1 MKARA
6 LHSVICTKKLKETI
20 NFYEDYFNFE
30 VYFESN
36 TYAHLKSYHNDER
49 DTSVDLAI
57 MDVAHPAAPANM
69 LEGTANLMLFLYTD
83 DLEGT
88 YDHLYMEGV
97 TLNGEI
103 RQDKCG
109 KSYFSL
115 QDPNGVTIVL
125 GQAGQ
130 KCMGNLIE
138 EGATSQVREFAT
150 A

>member
-6 LHSVICTKKLKETI
+6 LHSVICTKKLRETI
-20 NFYEDYFNFE
+20 NFYQDYFNFE
-30 VYFESN
+30 VYFESGQ
-36 TYAHLKSYHNDER
+36 YAHLKCYDDEGR
-49 DTSVDLAI
+49 EASLDLAI
-57 MDVAHPAAPANM
+57 MDVAHPAAPANVAH
-69 LEGTANLMLFLYTD
+69 GQANLMLFLYTD
-83 DLEGT
+83 DLEST

-97 TLNGEI
+97 SLNGEI
-103 RQDKCG
+103 RKDECG

-125 GQAGQ
+125 GQTGQ

-138 EGATSQVREFAT
+138 EGQASEVREFAT